1 MKMMMISSL
10 VEIGGWGTPPI
21 PGGGN
26 KDTGVVKVEGD
37 PVASTMVGEGVTP
50 MRESIRVAGFAFF
63 PSHSTRSEI
72 DQPTISEIYVLASVP
87 REKGNLVLG
96 LGWFSFAQLLIC
108 HQNKLKEGPEHKLYL
123 TWC

>member
-1 MKMMMISSL
+1 MKMMMINSL

-26 KDTGVVKVEGD
+26 KVEGD

-50 MRESIRVAGFAFF
+50 MRESIRVAGFASF

-72 DQPTISEIYVLASVP
+72 DQLTISEIYVLASVP
-87 REKGNLVLG
+87 REKEILCWVWVG
-96 LGWFSFAQLLIC
+96 FPLL
-108 HQNKLKEGPEHKLYL
+108 NY
-123 TWC
+123 